1 MHTHSVQY
9 FSKEDEKMIDTKNTS
24 LANNLGLYNANTH
37 YIKREVSA
45 QNSIAAKHNEEQMQD
60 SANNAAKR
68 QTYGLAILELMSDQ
82 EYQAWLRATAGMTE
96 TEKMLAV
103 QKLYPLADIEKL
115 KNSKDL
121 HPEEKK
127 IFADSMQNETKHIS
141 TEPFIINANRLNGM
155 RVFNAHTDFI
165 QRYKNAFEN
174 LHLNVDM
181 NG

>member
-1 MHTHSVQY
+1 ML
-9 FSKEDEKMIDTKNTS
+9 DTKNTS
-24 LANNLGLYNANTH
+24 LGNNLGLYNSNTY
-37 YIKREVSA
+37 YIKRGVIA
-45 QNSIAAKHNEEQMQD
+45 QNSIAAKHNEEKLQD
-60 SANNAAKR
+60 SINHAEKR

-96 TEKMLAV
+96 TEKILAV

-115 KNSKDL
+115 KNSKNL
-121 HPEEKK
+121 PQEEKK
-127 IFADSMQNETKHIS
+127 IFSDSMQDKDRKAT
-141 TEPFIINANRLNGM
+141 TEPFIINANKLNGI
-155 RVFNAHTDFI
+155 RVFNSNTDFI

>member
-1 MHTHSVQY
+1 MQY
-9 FSKEDEKMIDTKNTS
+9 FSKEDEKMIDTKLN
-24 LANNLGLYNANTH
+24 NNLGLYNANTH
-37 YIKREVSA
+37 YIKREVST
-45 QNSIAAKHNEEQMQD
+45 QNSIAAKHNEEQLLE
-60 SANNAAKR
+60 SNGFETKR

-115 KNSKDL
+115 KNSKNL
-121 HPEEKK
+121 HPQEKK
-127 IFADSMQNETKHIS
+127 IFDDSMQNKSGNIS

-174 LHLNVDM
+174 LHVNVDM

>member
-1 MHTHSVQY
+1 
-9 FSKEDEKMIDTKNTS
+9 MIDTKNTS
-24 LANNLGLYNANTH
+24 LNNNLGLYNASTH
-37 YIKREVSA
+37 YIKREVST
-45 QNSIAAKHNEEQMQD
+45 QNNIAAKQNEEQLLD
-60 SANNAAKR
+60 SNGSETKR

-103 QKLYPLADIEKL
+103 QKLYPLADLEKL
-115 KNSKDL
+115 KNSKNL
-121 HPEEKK
+121 HSQERT
-127 IFADSMQNETKHIS
+127 ILDDSMQDRSSNIS
-141 TEPFIINANRLNGM
+141 AEPFIINANRLNGM

>member
-1 MHTHSVQY
+1 
-9 FSKEDEKMIDTKNTS
+9 MIDTNNSS
-24 LANNLGLYNANTH
+24 LGNNLGLYNKNTH
-37 YIKREVSA
+37 YIKREVSV
-45 QNSIAAKHNEEQMQD
+45 QNINAAKYNEEQI
-60 SANNAAKR
+60 NEFEGYETKR

-115 KNSKDL
+115 KNSKNI
-121 HPEEKK
+121 HHNEKK
-127 IFADSMQNETKHIS
+127 IINESLQNENINNPIK
-141 TEPFIINANRLNGM
+141 PFIINANRINGIK
-155 RVFNAHTDFI
+155 VFNENSDFI

-174 LHLNVDM
+174 LNINVDM